1 MSYTRALPYT
11 KLDILGCHRPI
22 HNAYDDD
29 CRERN
34 TEAYLTDQWG
44 CGTKGGRGNQRS
56 SVIVY
61 NDGNEHIEGN
71 CDTLFKNEGFAEV
84 ARILEFRLERK
95 ESDVAGY
102 ARSV

>member
-1 MSYTRALPYT
+1 
-11 KLDILGCHRPI
+11 
-22 HNAYDDD
+22 
-29 CRERN
+29 
-34 TEAYLTDQWG
+34 
-44 CGTKGGRGNQRS
+44 
-56 SVIVY
+56 VIVY
-61 NDGNEHIEGN
+61 NDGNEHVEGN